1 LKEEWCIPKVG
12 AEFVWRM
19 EELLDLYMQPYDE
32 ALPVV
37 CIDER
42 PCQLIGH
49 LQPPEPPQ
57 PGRPARED
65 TEFSRNGGCSTF
77 LMFEPRAGWRHA
89 LVKETRTKR
98 DFADCLKYL
107 LDDKYASASKVRLV
121 LDNLN
126 THTPAALY
134 ETFPFPEALRLA
146 KKIEWH
152 YTPLHGSWLNMVE
165 IELSVLVNQC
175 LKRRIGAIEQ
185 LREEITA
192 WEQARNAQRAIVQWR
207 FTPADARIKLKHLYP
222 SHEEATS

>member
-1 LKEEWCIPKVG
+1 
-12 AEFVWRM
+12 M
-19 EELLDLYMQPYDE
+19 EDLLDLYMQAYDE
-32 ALPVV
+32 ADPVV

-49 LQPPEPPQ
+49 LQPPELPQ
-57 PGRPARED
+57 PGHPARED
-65 TEFSRNGGCSTF
+65 TEFSRHGACCTF
-77 LMFEPRAGWRHA
+77 LMFEPLAGWRHG

-107 LDDKYASASKVRLV
+107 LDEKYASSTKVRLV

-134 ETFPFPEALRLA
+134 ETFESQEALRLA

-152 YTPLHGSWLNMVE
+152 STPLHGSWLHMVE

-175 LKRRIGAIEQ
+175 LKRRIGDIEQ
-185 LREEITA
+185 LQREITA
-192 WEQARNAQRAIVQWR
+192 WEQARNTQKATVQWR
-207 FTPADARIKLKHLYP
+207 FTPSDARTKLKHLYP
-222 SHEEATS
+222 SHEAS